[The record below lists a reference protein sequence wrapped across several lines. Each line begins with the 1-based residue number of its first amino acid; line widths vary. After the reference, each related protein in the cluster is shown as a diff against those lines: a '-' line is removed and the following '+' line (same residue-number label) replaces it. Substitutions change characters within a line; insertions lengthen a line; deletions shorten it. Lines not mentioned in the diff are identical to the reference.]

1 MKNIFQVDETAVAGG
16 LWHVQSGVG
25 TYAPVRPRTA
35 ATATA
40 VVANGGFGNGM
51 RLLSVLG
58 ATTATSVIAAKAP
71 AKRAPQSRGS
81 SAHT

>member
-1 MKNIFQVDETAVAGG
+1 MKNIFEIDESAVVGG

-25 TYAPVRPRTA
+25 TYAPVRSRIN
-35 ATATA
+35 ATA
-40 VVANGGFGNGM
+40 VVASGAVSNGM
-51 RLLSVLG
+51 RLASVLG
-58 ATTATSVIAAKAP
+58 ASTATSVLAAKAP